1 MRDKEIFRT
10 TPKSYLFCLR
20 SPVISR
26 RVQIEI
32 KTQSM
37 KLSSFGKNNIHVNK
51 EMAMLARYLCALVRN
66 NLRMKLDSTWSR
78 SLDVEDGLF
87 RTKDGCRCSWSAVQE
102 VEERAVHAEA
112 DRRRSPTPWRLRTL
126 GENEES
132 DASGVLQS
140 LRVQL
145 RELGV
150 VPRVRASSETAS
162 GVLAGSERYAYG
174 LQVLVFELRTS
185 FDDES
190 ASGPWDVD
198 VNSAGSRVASGHG
211 VQKWRTRGPL
221 LFSPM
226 LGTAVRASRSIHY
239 IKICPAKQTC
249 IPRGASGKSGG
260 VLKQWAC
267 ILHGAGEVDPLKQC
281 PGVFLL
287 CLEEGTPFEHCGTS
301 HKKLAEWRNVPCLD
315 ECRVHVHL
323 PKRRVLRR
331 NWLPRWMLA
340 QCVCYAVYHE
350 NLSPRCASPTGSSLR
365 RTSLL
370 PNSNTTCLVVTC
382 LNSAA
387 TSVQRT
393 SNATWDT
400 TGTWGL
406 RCLIRHFSSE

>member
-132 DASGVLQS
+132 DASGVLPS

-150 VPRVRASSETAS
+150 VPRLRASSETAF
-162 GVLAGSERYAYG
+162 GVLAGSERFAYG

-211 VQKWRTRGPL
+211 VQKWRTRARFFFRQCWALPFVHPEVYITSKSVQRSRPVSRAAPVENQEVSWSSGL
-221 LFSPM
+221 VFFTVLVKLIRSSSV
-226 LGTAVRASRSIHY
+226 LGCFCCVSRRA
-239 IKICPAKQTC
+239 
-249 IPRGASGKSGG
+249 
-260 VLKQWAC
+260 
-267 ILHGAGEVDPLKQC
+267 
-281 PGVFLL
+281 
-287 CLEEGTPFEHCGTS
+287 
-301 HKKLAEWRNVPCLD
+301 
-315 ECRVHVHL
+315 HL
-323 PKRRVLRR
+323 SSTVALPTR
-331 NWLPRWMLA
+331 NWQSGEMCHAWTTAACTFTCQRDVSYVGTDFLA
-340 QCVCYAVYHE
+340 GCWRSVCYAVYHE

-400 TGTWGL
+400 TGSWGL